1 MKALRVMGGHEK
13 KRTSYSMPR
22 NSVKPSQSLI
32 DQVFPF
38 VQDAIASL
46 NIEQTTAMSKLAWLL
61 LIGKIVLHDT
71 ACMMLAGREHCIF
84 NLPVF
89 KCDKY
94 KQFLAEM
101 KAKLDDQVVSADRTI
116 DEVLPGVLQKFDGL
130 QSGQSEM
137 KRSLAENT
145 TNISEVKNQVQEM
158 NKNCNYNTSR
168 ATTVQPLFYL
178 SIQQYC

>member
-1 MKALRVMGGHEK
+1 
-13 KRTSYSMPR
+13 MPR